1 MRNSPGYSD
10 KQDFKFEGEY
20 HVLKQFS
27 HMVYPDLAVEDG
39 DKTNTSRDSYSSE
52 RRWKVEEI
60 GRREMCVSSSIR
72 RSDSLKKRVTFR
84 LPEEADTIIFYSP
97 KD

>member
-39 DKTNTSRDSYSSE
+39 DKN
-52 RRWKVEEI
+52 
-60 GRREMCVSSSIR
+60 
-72 RSDSLKKRVTFR
+72 
-84 LPEEADTIIFYSP
+84 
-97 KD
+97 